1 MPQLDQASTT
11 HQPAPWTGEMVR
23 NRLVEAFE
31 IDRRLPR
38 ERSRTAGSSWPAKPI
53 HEFVDVVYWNEG
65 EQRERVW
72 ESWERSANVSP
83 QEITRMEAAFGWLQW
98 VPMEERRNLEAWA
111 LATATR
117 RSVSAIL
124 RKRGLPRT
132 SFYRLRDKAADSI
145 AAKLNAKETWQTNP
159 SP

>member
-1 MPQLDQASTT
+1 MTNLDQVN
-11 HQPAPWTGEMVR
+11 HPALWTGELVR
-23 NRLVEAFE
+23 DRLVEAFE

-38 ERSRTAGSSWPAKPI
+38 DRMGKTGSAWPAKPI

-72 ESWERSANVSP
+72 ESWERSAGVSP
-83 QEITRMEAAFGWLQW
+83 QEITRMETAFLWLQW
-98 VPMEERRNLEAWA
+98 LPTEERRNLEAWA
-111 LATATR
+111 FATATR

-145 AAKLNAKETWQTNP
+145 AGRLNSEVRWRTNP

>member
-1 MPQLDQASTT
+1 MTMPDQAAHPT
-11 HQPAPWTGEMVR
+11 QWTGELVR
-23 NRLVEAFE
+23 NSLVEAFE

-38 ERSRTAGSSWPAKPI
+38 DRMGKTGSAWPAKPI

-72 ESWERSANVSP
+72 QSWERSASVSP
-83 QEITRMEAAFGWLQW
+83 QEITRWEESLAWLTW
-98 VPMEERRNLEAWA
+98 LPDDERQSLHAWA
-111 LATATR
+111 LAAATN

-124 RKRGLPRT
+124 RKRGLART

-145 AAKLNAKETWQTNP
+145 AARLNSEVRWRTNP

>member
-1 MPQLDQASTT
+1 MT
-11 HQPAPWTGEMVR
+11 WTGEMVR

-38 ERSRTAGSSWPAKPI
+38 DRLRTTGSAWPAKPI

-72 ESWERSANVSP
+72 ESWERSASVSP
-83 QEITRMEAAFGWLQW
+83 QEITRMETAFLWLRL
-98 VPMEERRNLEAWA
+98 VPITERRCLEAWA
-111 LATATR
+111 KAAARGFNVKRMIKGTWS
-117 RSVSAIL
+117 RS
-124 RKRGLPRT
+124 T
-132 SFYRLRDKAADSI
+132 FYRQRDHAAQII
-145 AAKLNAKETWQTNP
+145 ADNLNKHGDQEVWQTNP